1 MKVKIILFLAFT
13 VLAFAA
19 KDSLYEI
26 NGTVFDKEHGPRGPK
41 AIVKVSR
48 TVPRIKP
55 LRASEDS
62 FQVSLKGGG
71 DVRWLEMEKNTVY
84 SVCVDDDDG
93 FWKVEDFKYEKEGSS
108 CIRLHSGNYVK
119 NGKILYAT
127 RMGNGYT
134 FQLLVGMRYID
145 LRGKKHLLG
154 FLELGEGFYYKEGLW
169 YPIDPERYEF
179 IDKVLAVDKYMVTEC
194 EFVQALWDSIPAQVE
209 REYQANHP
217 FWIEKKKTL
226 TKNGFCDAHDSAA
239 VRVNLYYALVYA
251 NLRSARDG
259 FRPVYSFEW
268 TDDEYGLA
276 DDGCLVISDVNFH
289 VENSAVRVRID
300 TSANGYR
307 LPYYDE
313 WMALGRAGHSYTFYV
328 WGTDGDSSIAARHAW
343 FGVRDPED
351 RFLKMNWNDWNERS
365 RLERSCGKW
374 LQKSRPVGM
383 LKPNDYGLYDMFGLV
398 CENVIM
404 EKHQE
409 EYFPGVAAT
418 CKGGFLADTLK
429 ALKFKAK
436 CRTDFFDP
444 ERLFQGLR
452 LVRQIK

>member
-1 MKVKIILFLAFT
+1 MKIKIILFLAIA

-48 TVPRIKP
+48 TVPRMKP

-62 FQVSLKGGG
+62 FQVSLKRGG

-84 SVCVDDDDG
+84 SICVDDDDG

-119 NGKILYAT
+119 NGKIQYAT
-127 RMGNGYT
+127 RMGNGFT
-134 FQLLVGMRYID
+134 FQLLIGMKYID
-145 LRGKKHLLG
+145 LRGKKHQLG

-169 YPIDPERYEF
+169 YPIDPERFEV

-209 REYQANHP
+209 REYQRNHP
-217 FWIEKKKTL
+217 FWIEKKKTM

-251 NLRSARDG
+251 NLRSLRDG
-259 FRPVYSFEW
+259 FQSVYSFEW
-268 TDDEYGLA
+268 TDNGYGLA
-276 DDGCLVISDVNFH
+276 DDGSLVIPDANFH
-289 VENSAVRVRID
+289 VEHSAVRVRID

-328 WGTDGDSSIAARHAW
+328 WGRDGDSAIAARHAW

-351 RFLKMNWNDWNERS
+351 KFLRMNRNDWNERS

-383 LKPNDYGLYDMFGLV
+383 LKPNGYGLYDMFGLV

-404 EKHQE
+404 EKHQV
-409 EYFPGVAAT
+409 YFPGVAAT
-418 CKGGFLADTLK
+418 CKGGFLTDTLK
-429 ALKFKAK
+429 ALTFKAK
-436 CRTDFFDP
+436 CETDFFDP

>member
-13 VLAFAA
+13 VSAFAA

-48 TVPRIKP
+48 AVPRIKP

-276 DDGCLVISDVNFH
+276 DDGSLVISDVNFH

>member
-1 MKVKIILFLAFT
+1 MKIKIILFLAIA

-26 NGTVFDKEHGPRGPK
+26 NGTVFNKEHGPRGPK
-41 AIVKVSR
+41 AVVKVSR

-62 FQVSLKGGG
+62 FHVSLRKNG

-84 SVCVDDDDG
+84 SICVDDDDG

-119 NGKILYAT
+119 NGKIQYAT

-134 FQLLVGMRYID
+134 FQLLIGMKYID

-154 FLELGEGFYYKEGLW
+154 YLELGEGFYYKEGLW
-169 YPIDPERYEF
+169 YPIDPERYEV

-194 EFVQALWDSIPAQVE
+194 EFVQALWDSIPAQAK
-209 REYQANHP
+209 REYQRNHP
-217 FWIEKKKTL
+217 FWIEKKKTM

-251 NLRSARDG
+251 NLRSFRDG
-259 FRPVYSFEW
+259 FQPVYSFEW
-268 TDDEYGLA
+268 TDNGYGLA
-276 DDGCLVISDVNFH
+276 EDGSFVISDVNFH

-313 WMALGRAGHSYTFYV
+313 
-328 WGTDGDSSIAARHAW
+328 
-343 FGVRDPED
+343 
-351 RFLKMNWNDWNERS
+351 
-365 RLERSCGKW
+365 
-374 LQKSRPVGM
+374 
-383 LKPNDYGLYDMFGLV
+383 
-398 CENVIM
+398 
-404 EKHQE
+404 
-409 EYFPGVAAT
+409 
-418 CKGGFLADTLK
+418 
-429 ALKFKAK
+429 
-436 CRTDFFDP
+436 
-444 ERLFQGLR
+444 
-452 LVRQIK
+452 

>member
-1 MKVKIILFLAFT
+1 M
-13 VLAFAA
+13 
-19 KDSLYEI
+19 
-26 NGTVFDKEHGPRGPK
+26 
-41 AIVKVSR
+41 
-48 TVPRIKP
+48 
-55 LRASEDS
+55 
-62 FQVSLKGGG
+62 
-71 DVRWLEMEKNTVY
+71 RWLEMEKNTAY

-108 CIRLHSGNYVK
+108 CFRLHSGNYVK

-145 LRGKKHLLG
+145 LSGKKHLLG
-154 FLELGEGFYYKEGLW
+154 FLELGEGSYYKEGLW

-194 EFVQALWDSIPAQVE
+194 EFVQALWDTIPAQVE

-217 FWIEKKKTL
+217 FWIEKKKTM

-251 NLRSARDG
+251 NLRSTRDG

-276 DDGCLVISDVNFH
+276 DDGSLVVSDVNFH
-289 VENSAVRVRID
+289 VKNSAVRVRID

-328 WGTDGDSSIAARHAW
+328 WGTDGDSAIAARHAW